1 MGYAEVRAA
10 EMNLEKVR
18 AECKARLEQAEAE
31 FRAELPFLGDDIFIL
46 ISAELDITML
56 GRARRVQRGSSR
68 QSHMTY
74 WYMHHSV
81 HAVLAGR
88 GARPTS
94 IVAPPH
100 ASTAQRSG
108 PFSRATGLPW

>member
-18 AECKARLEQAEAE
+18 AECKARLEQAK
-31 FRAELPFLGDDIFIL
+31 PHTG
-46 ISAELDITML
+46 TCN
-56 GRARRVQRGSSR
+56 
-68 QSHMTY
+68 
-74 WYMHHSV
+74 HSV
-81 HAVLAGR
+81 HAVLVGKGPR
-88 GARPTS
+88 LIS

-108 PFSRATGLPW
+108 PFSRATGLP